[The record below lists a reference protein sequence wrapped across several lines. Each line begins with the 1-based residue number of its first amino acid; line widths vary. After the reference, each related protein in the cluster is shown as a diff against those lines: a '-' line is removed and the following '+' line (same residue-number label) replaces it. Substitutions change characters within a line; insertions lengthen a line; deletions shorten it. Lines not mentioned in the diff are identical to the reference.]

1 MVTGTTGKIVV
12 QGLANGTYYFEETEA
27 PEGFNKLTARTEA
40 TTITDANATISVLNQ
55 AGTEL
60 PSTGGIGTTMF
71 YVVGSVLVIG
81 AAVVLISKRRMAR

>member
-1 MVTGTTGKIVV
+1 MKTMKLLSLLMAVVMVCCVMVGCGS
-12 QGLANGTYYFEETEA
+12 GN
-27 PEGFNKLTARTEA
+27 EA
-40 TTITDANATISVLNQ
+40 TETTTTQIATNDDLVNGAVKIKNQ
-55 AGTEL
+55 KGAEL